1 MPREGEI
8 MSRVLISDPIAE
20 SAIEEMKKAGIE
32 VVMREDPIEEA
43 IVGFDGA
50 VVRSATKVTKEVLD
64 AADKLKVIVRA
75 GVGLDNIDL
84 DYADECGV
92 KVLNTPEAPSVSVAE
107 LVFAHMF
114 ALARHIPTAD
124 AGMNEEKWLKKQ
136 LRGVEL
142 WQKKLGVI
150 GFGRI
155 GKEIAKRG
163 TGLEMDVL
171 VVKKDK
177 PGREEECSEVGARQ
191 VEFDE
196 LLQESDYLTVNVPLV
211 PETKGMI
218 GKEELEM
225 MKPSA
230 FLINTARGGIVNE
243 DALLQALDD
252 EIIAGAALDV
262 YSEEP
267 PESSSLWKLVKHPKT
282 VTTPHLASTTYEAQD
297 RVGELTAEKV
307 IRELG

>member
-1 MPREGEI
+1 ML
-8 MSRVLISDPIAE
+8 RVLISDPIAE
-20 SAIEEMKKAGIE
+20 SAIEEIKEASIE
-32 VVMREDPIEEA
+32 VVMREKPIEEA

-64 AADKLKVIVRA
+64 AADQLKVIVRA

-114 ALARHIPTAD
+114 ALARHIPEAD
-124 AGMNEEKWLKKQ
+124 AGMNQEKWLKKK

-142 WQKKLGVI
+142 WQKKLGII

-177 PGREEECSEVGARQ
+177 SGREEECLEVGARQ
-191 VEFDE
+191 VEFE
-196 LLQESDYLTVNVPLV
+196 QLLREADYLTINVPLV
-211 PETKGMI
+211 PGTKGMI
-218 GKEELEM
+218 GKEELKL

-230 FLINTARGGIVNE
+230 FLINTARGGIVDE

-252 EIIAGAALDV
+252 ELIAGAALDV
-262 YSEEP
+262 YTEEP
-267 PESSSLWKLVKHPKT
+267 PSSPSLWKLVKHPKT

>member
-1 MPREGEI
+1 

-20 SAIEEMKKAGIE
+20 SAMEEMKEAGIE
-32 VVMREDPIEEA
+32 VVMRERPIEEA

-114 ALARHIPTAD
+114 ALARHIPKAD
-124 AGMNEEKWLKKQ
+124 AGMNDEKWLKKQ

-142 WQKKLGVI
+142 WQKKLGII

-163 TGLEMDVL
+163 SGLEMDVL

-177 PGREEECSEVGARQ
+177 PGREEECHEVGARQ

-196 LLQESDYLTVNVPLV
+196 LLREADYLTVNVPLV

-230 FLINTARGGIVNE
+230 FLVNTARGGIVDE
-243 DALLQALDD
+243 DALLQALNDD
-252 EIIAGAALDV
+252 VIAGAALDV

-267 PESSSLWKLVKHPKT
+267 PESSSLWELVKHPKT

-297 RVGELTAEKV
+297 RVGELTAQKV

>member
-1 MPREGEI
+1 

-20 SAIEEMKKAGIE
+20 SAMEEMKEAGIE
-32 VVMREDPIEEA
+32 VVMREKPIEGA

-114 ALARHIPTAD
+114 ALARHIPKAD
-124 AGMNEEKWLKKQ
+124 AGMNDEKWLKKQ

-142 WQKKLGVI
+142 WQKKLGII

-163 TGLEMDVL
+163 SGLEMDVL

-177 PGREEECSEVGARQ
+177 PGREEECHEVGARQ

-196 LLQESDYLTVNVPLV
+196 LLREADYLTVNVPLV

-230 FLINTARGGIVNE
+230 FLVNTARGGIVDE
-243 DALLQALDD
+243 DALLQALNDD
-252 EIIAGAALDV
+252 VIAGAAIDV

-267 PESSSLWKLVKHPKT
+267 PESSSLWELVKHPKT

-297 RVGELTAEKV
+297 RVGELTAQKV

>member
-1 MPREGEI
+1 

-20 SAIEEMKKAGIE
+20 SAMEEMKEAGIE
-32 VVMREDPIEEA
+32 VVNREKPIEEA

-114 ALARHIPTAD
+114 ALARHIPKAD
-124 AGMNEEKWLKKQ
+124 AGMNDEKWLKKQ

-142 WQKKLGVI
+142 WQKKLGII

-163 TGLEMDVL
+163 SGLEMDVL

-177 PGREEECSEVGARQ
+177 PGREEECHEVGARQ

-196 LLQESDYLTVNVPLV
+196 LLREADYLTVNVPLV

-230 FLINTARGGIVNE
+230 FLVNTARGGIVDE
-243 DALLQALDD
+243 DALLQALNDD
-252 EIIAGAALDV
+252 VIAGAAIDV

-267 PESSSLWKLVKHPKT
+267 PESSSLWELVKHPKT

-297 RVGELTAEKV
+297 RVGELTAQKV

>member
-1 MPREGEI
+1 

-20 SAIEEMKKAGIE
+20 SAMEEMKEAGIE
-32 VVMREDPIEEA
+32 VVNREKPIEEA

-114 ALARHIPTAD
+114 ALARHIPKAD
-124 AGMNEEKWLKKQ
+124 AGMNDEKWLKKQ

-142 WQKKLGVI
+142 WQKKLGII

-163 TGLEMDVL
+163 SGLEMDVL

-177 PGREEECSEVGARQ
+177 PGREEECHEVGARQ

-196 LLQESDYLTVNVPLV
+196 LLREADYLTVNVPLV

-230 FLINTARGGIVNE
+230 FLVNTARGGIVDE
-243 DALLQALDD
+243 DALLQALNDD
-252 EIIAGAALDV
+252 VIAGAAIDV

-267 PESSSLWKLVKHPKT
+267 PESSSLWELVRHPKT

-297 RVGELTAEKV
+297 RVGELTAQKV

>member
-1 MPREGEI
+1 

-20 SAIEEMKKAGIE
+20 SAMEEMKEAGIE
-32 VVMREDPIEEA
+32 VVMREKPIEEA
-43 IVGFDGA
+43 IVGFDGV

-114 ALARHIPTAD
+114 ALARHIPKAD
-124 AGMNEEKWLKKQ
+124 AGMNDENWLKKQ

-142 WQKKLGVI
+142 WQKKLGII

-163 TGLEMDVL
+163 SGLEMDVL

-177 PGREEECSEVGARQ
+177 PGREEECHEVGARQ

-196 LLQESDYLTVNVPLV
+196 LLREADYLTVNVPLV

-230 FLINTARGGIVNE
+230 FLVNTARGGIVDE
-243 DALLQALDD
+243 DALLQALNDD
-252 EIIAGAALDV
+252 VIAGAAIDV

-267 PESSSLWKLVKHPKT
+267 PESSSLWELVKHPKT
-282 VTTPHLASTTYEAQD
+282 VTTPHLASTTYEAQN
-297 RVGELTAEKV
+297 RVGELTAQKV

>member
-1 MPREGEI
+1 

-20 SAIEEMKKAGIE
+20 SAIEEMKEAGIE
-32 VVMREDPIEEA
+32 VVMREKPIEEA

-107 LVFAHMF
+107 LVFALMF
-114 ALARHIPTAD
+114 ALARHIPKAD
-124 AGMNEEKWLKKQ
+124 AGMNDEKWLKKQ

-142 WQKKLGVI
+142 WEKKLGII

-177 PGREEECSEVGARQ
+177 PGREEECREVGARQ
-191 VEFDE
+191 VDFDE
-196 LLQESDYLTVNVPLV
+196 LLQEADYLSVNVPLV

-218 GKEELEM
+218 GKEELGM

-230 FLINTARGGIVNE
+230 FLINTARGGIVEE

-252 EIIAGAALDV
+252 DVIAGAGLDV

>member
-1 MPREGEI
+1 

-20 SAIEEMKKAGIE
+20 SAIEEMKEAGIE
-32 VVMREDPIEEA
+32 VVMREKPIEEA

-107 LVFAHMF
+107 LVFALMF
-114 ALARHIPTAD
+114 ALARHIPKAD

-142 WQKKLGVI
+142 WEKKLGII

-177 PGREEECSEVGARQ
+177 PGREEECREVGARQ
-191 VEFDE
+191 VDFDE
-196 LLQESDYLTVNVPLV
+196 LLQEADYLSVNVPLV
-211 PETKGMI
+211 PETEGMI
-218 GKEELEM
+218 GKEELGM

-230 FLINTARGGIVNE
+230 FLINTARGGIVEE

-252 EIIAGAALDV
+252 DVIAGAGLDV

>member
-1 MPREGEI
+1 

-20 SAIEEMKKAGIE
+20 SAIEEMKEAGIE
-32 VVMREDPIEEA
+32 VVMREKPIEEA

-107 LVFAHMF
+107 LVFALMF
-114 ALARHIPTAD
+114 ALARHIPKAD
-124 AGMNEEKWLKKQ
+124 AGMNDEKWLKKQ

-142 WQKKLGVI
+142 WEKKLGII

-177 PGREEECSEVGARQ
+177 PGREEECREVGARQ
-191 VEFDE
+191 VDFDE
-196 LLQESDYLTVNVPLV
+196 LLQEADYLSVNVPLV
-211 PETKGMI
+211 PETEGMI
-218 GKEELEM
+218 GKEELGM

-230 FLINTARGGIVNE
+230 FLINTARGGIVEE

-252 EIIAGAALDV
+252 DVIAGAGLDV